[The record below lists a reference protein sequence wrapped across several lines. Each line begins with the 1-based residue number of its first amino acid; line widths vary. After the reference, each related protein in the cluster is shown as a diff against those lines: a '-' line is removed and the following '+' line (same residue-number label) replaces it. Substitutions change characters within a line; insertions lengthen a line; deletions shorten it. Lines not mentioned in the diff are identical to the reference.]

1 MDGTISLKEV
11 WKVEEFHPGRNYRCV
26 DGAFS
31 QKQLGRFPSFKKLI
45 NIQCIG
51 EKEVGD
57 YWMSDGTEGGYNFK
71 KGLKYGEL
79 VGPQEH
85 RYVGMSVR
93 PVFGGMP
100 SYAPSVSYL
109 HYKAPPMKKIVFN
122 WYGRTK

>member
-51 EKEVGD
+51 EKEVPK
-57 YWMSDGTEGGYNFK
+57 WAPFNKKSHKKDGEQQMGSIHFCVLLYS
-71 KGLKYGEL
+71 LAQSEL
-79 VGPQEH
+79 IEE
-85 RYVGMSVR
+85 
-93 PVFGGMP
+93 
-100 SYAPSVSYL
+100 L
-109 HYKAPPMKKIVFN
+109 
-122 WYGRTK
+122 